1 MSKLTK
7 ALEAIQDECD
17 EHFMCDTC
25 PLLYINEF
33 GTCGCRLDYWVIT
46 QGMQPREWP
55 IDEVREVEHEK

>member
-7 ALEAIQDECD
+7 ALEVIKNECD

-25 PLLYINEF
+25 PLRYKEDY
-33 GTCGCRLDYWVIT
+33 GGYTCRLDYWGVT
-46 QGMQPREWP
+46 QAMQPREWP